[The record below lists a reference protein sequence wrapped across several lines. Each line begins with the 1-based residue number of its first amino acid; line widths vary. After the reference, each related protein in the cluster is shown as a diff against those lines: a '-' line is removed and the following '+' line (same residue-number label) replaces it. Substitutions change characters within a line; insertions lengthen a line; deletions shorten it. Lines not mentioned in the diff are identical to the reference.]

1 MSLLGRLEDLS
12 LTDIVQIV
20 FLSRRTGVLEIVNGS
35 GRHTVLFRHGL
46 IVNAS
51 SPDQPDLILFL
62 HTRGLVPLEH
72 VKTIRQMEEKGV
84 PAGTAVVELNLLTKE
99 QLADAVRDRVLS
111 VVAPLLTARE
121 GEFNFLLSETMRPI
135 DVEYDPDALF
145 PEGGFLP
152 QKIMG
157 AAEGEK
163 IKPLQG
169 LEESLRVGK
178 ALLRSEPVPVQT
190 APPLNLG
197 LGQPKNVVSFPGA
210 PGTPSRDA
218 RSPVPSFPSAG
229 EPGSRDRAPMNLDDL
244 EPGEA
249 TLPAGTQA
257 SQFRVAG
264 GLFDVES
271 PEAAF
276 RNVMLLERNPM
287 IRVAAKRAFGRKGI
301 KIFQFGSVDEV
312 RNATV
317 ELFRGN
323 SFFVTFLEL
332 TEDDSAGQLLQQIK
346 RRNPRLPVVVID
358 HEADLRRRQD
368 LLKMGAD
375 LYLTKPSPARLQP
388 EVADQEL
395 TLYAEELVLFAER
408 SFAQWEQVRGG
419 LGPEA
424 GRKFYAEAEKENVDR
439 SFGILKQLINE
450 LSNPNDITEVGSMI
464 LRLTSQYLD
473 RGVLFMLTDTEFR
486 AVDGFGATGGSDEMN
501 ARVEGF
507 RIGRNEPS
515 ILADVLAERETH
527 RGKMRRTSANELLV
541 KRLGTL
547 MPSEVVALPI
557 IHEDKIV
564 GVLYGDNAEHRARID
579 SVSGLETFVSHASYA
594 FGNAVNAQNRSQRR
608 DGQ

>member
-35 GRHTVLFRHGL
+35 GRHTVLFRQGL

-51 SPDQPDLILFL
+51 APDQPDLIHFL
-62 HTRGLVPLEH
+62 HKRGLVPLEH

-99 QLADAVRDRVLS
+99 QLADAIRDRVLS

-135 DVEYDPDALF
+135 DVEYNPDDLF
-145 PEGGFLP
+145 KEGGFLP

-197 LGQPKNVVSFPGA
+197 LGQPKNVFPFPGA
-210 PGTPSRDA
+210 A
-218 RSPVPSFPSAG
+218 PVPAPAFPSKRPSEDAG
-229 EPGSRDRAPMNLDDL
+229 APILDDL

-287 IRVAAKRAFGRKGI
+287 IRVAAKRAFGKKGI

-332 TEDDSAGQLLQQIK
+332 TEDDTAGQLLQQIK

-408 SFAQWEQVRGG
+408 AFAQWEQLRGG

-424 GRKFYAEAEKENVDR
+424 GRRFYAEAEKENVDR

-486 AVDGFGATGGSDEMN
+486 AVDGFGATGGNDDMN
-501 ARVEGF
+501 TRVEGL
-507 RIGRNEPS
+507 RIPRNDPS
-515 ILADVLAERETH
+515 ILADVLSERETH

-541 KRLGTL
+541 KSLGTL

-557 IHEDKIV
+557 IHEGHVV
-564 GVLYGDNAEHRARID
+564 GVLYGDNAENRVRID

>member
-35 GRHTVLFRHGL
+35 GRHTVLFRNGL

-51 SPDQPDLILFL
+51 APDQPDLVHFL
-62 HTRGLVPLEH
+62 HKRGLVPLEH
-72 VKTIRQMEEKGV
+72 VKMIRQMEENGV
-84 PAGTAVVELNLLTKE
+84 PAGTAVVELNLLSQQ
-99 QLADAVRDRVLS
+99 QLADAIRDRVLS

-135 DVEYDPDALF
+135 DVEYSPDELF
-145 PEGGFLP
+145 KEGGFLP

-178 ALLRSEPVPVQT
+178 ALLRSEPSAPPA

-197 LGQPKNVVSFPGA
+197 LGQPKNVVSFPAPVGA
-210 PGTPSRDA
+210 RV
-218 RSPVPSFPSAG
+218 SPPAAAQRGAG
-229 EPGSRDRAPMNLDDL
+229 EGTRAPMDLDEL

-249 TLPAGTQA
+249 TLPAGTMA

-264 GLFDVES
+264 GLFEVES

-276 RNVMLLERNPM
+276 RNVILLERNPM
-287 IRVAAKRAFGRKGI
+287 IRVAAKRAFGKKGI

-312 RNATV
+312 RNATI

-323 SFFVTFLEL
+323 SFFVTFLEV
-332 TEDDSAGQLLQQIK
+332 TSDDSGAQLLQQIK

-358 HEADLRRRQD
+358 QEADLRRRQE
-368 LLKMGAD
+368 LLKTGAD

-395 TLYAEELVLFAER
+395 SNYAEELVLFAER
-408 SFAQWEQVRGG
+408 AFSQWEELRGG

-424 GRKFYAEAEKENVDR
+424 GRRFYAEAEKENVDR
-439 SFGILKQLINE
+439 SFSILKQLINE

-473 RGVLFMLTDTEFR
+473 RGVLFMLADSEFR

-501 ARVEGF
+501 ARVEGL
-507 RIGRNEPS
+507 RIPRGDDS
-515 ILADVLAERETH
+515 ILSDVLSSRETH
-527 RGKMRRTSANELLV
+527 RGKMRRTAANEQLI

-547 MPSEVVALPI
+547 MPTEVVALPI
-557 IHEDKIV
+557 IHQENVV

-594 FGNAVNAQNRSQRR
+594 FGNAVSAQNRSQRR
-608 DGQ
+608 DGP

>member
-35 GRHTVLFRHGL
+35 GRHTVLFRNGL

-51 SPDQPDLILFL
+51 APDQPDLVHFL
-62 HTRGLVPLEH
+62 HKRSLVPLEH
-72 VKTIRQMEEKGV
+72 VKTIRAMEEQGV
-84 PAGTAVVELNLLTKE
+84 AAGTAVVELNLLSSE
-99 QLADAVRDRVLS
+99 QLAEAIRDRVLS

-135 DVEYDPDALF
+135 DIEYNPDDLF
-145 PEGGFLP
+145 KEGGFLP

-178 ALLRSEPVPVQT
+178 ALLRSDPP
-190 APPLNLG
+190 APAANPPLNLG
-197 LGQPKNVVSFPGA
+197 LGHPKNVVSFPGA
-210 PGTPSRDA
+210 VGARAPSSSA
-218 RSPVPSFPSAG
+218 PSSRSVG
-229 EPGSRDRAPMNLDDL
+229 GDKRAPMDLDEL

-264 GLFDVES
+264 GLFEVES

-276 RNVMLLERNPM
+276 RNVILLERNPM
-287 IRVAAKRAFGRKGI
+287 IRVAAKRAFGKKGI

-323 SFFVTFLEL
+323 SFFVTFLEV
-332 TEDDSAGQLLQQIK
+332 TADDSGAQLLQQIK

-358 HEADLRRRQD
+358 QEADLRRRQD
-368 LLKMGAD
+368 LLKTGAD

-388 EVADQEL
+388 EVAEEEL
-395 TLYAEELVLFAER
+395 SNFAEELVIFAER
-408 SFAQWEQVRGG
+408 AFSQWEELRGG

-424 GRKFYAEAEKENVDR
+424 GRRFYAEAEKENVDR
-439 SFGILKQLINE
+439 SFSILKQLINE

-473 RGVLFMLTDTEFR
+473 RGVLFMLADSEFR
-486 AVDGFGATGGSDEMN
+486 AVDGFGATGGKDEMN
-501 ARVEGF
+501 ARVDGL
-507 RIGRNEPS
+507 RIARGEES
-515 ILADVLAERETH
+515 ILADVVSSRETH
-527 RGKMRRTSANELLV
+527 RGKMRRTSANEQLI

-547 MPSEVVALPI
+547 MPTEVVALPI
-557 IHEDKIV
+557 IHEQHVV

>member
-35 GRHTVLFRHGL
+35 GRHTVLFRNGL

-51 SPDQPDLILFL
+51 APDQPDLVHFL
-62 HTRGLVPLEH
+62 HKRGLVPLEH

-84 PAGTAVVELNLLTKE
+84 PAGTAVVELNLLTQEK
-99 QLADAVRDRVLS
+99 LADAIRDRVLS

-121 GEFNFLLSETMRPI
+121 GEFNFLLSEAMRPI
-135 DVEYDPDALF
+135 DVEYDPDDLF
-145 PEGGFLP
+145 KEGGFLP

-178 ALLRSEPVPVQT
+178 ALLRSEPPS
-190 APPLNLG
+190 APAAAPLNLG
-197 LGQPKNVVSFPGA
+197 LGQPRNVVPFPPA
-210 PGTPSRDA
+210 VSTPTPPLPAFD
-218 RSPVPSFPSAG
+218 
-229 EPGSRDRAPMNLDDL
+229 DDL

-249 TLPAGTQA
+249 TLPAGTMA

-264 GLFDVES
+264 GLFEVES

-276 RNVMLLERNPM
+276 RNVILLERNPM
-287 IRVAAKRAFGRKGI
+287 IRVAAKRAFGKKGI

-312 RNATV
+312 RNATI

-323 SFFVTFLEL
+323 SFFVTFLEV
-332 TEDDSAGQLLQQIK
+332 TSDDSGAQLLQQIK

-358 HEADLRRRQD
+358 QEADLRRRQD
-368 LLKMGAD
+368 LLKTGAD

-395 TLYAEELVLFAER
+395 SLYAEELVLFAER
-408 SFAQWEQVRGG
+408 AFAQWEKLTGG

-424 GRKFYAEAEKENVDR
+424 GRRFYAEAEKENVDR

-473 RGVLFMLTDTEFR
+473 RGVLFMLSDSEFQ
-486 AVDGFGATGGSDEMN
+486 AIDGFGSTGGLDDMN
-501 ARVEGF
+501 SRVEGM
-507 RIGRNEPS
+507 RIARAEPS
-515 ILADVLAERETH
+515 ILADVVESRETH
-527 RGKMRRTSANELLV
+527 RGKMRRTPANEQLI
-541 KRLGTL
+541 KRLGGL
-547 MPSEVVALPI
+547 MPTEVVALPI
-557 IHEDKIV
+557 THEQKVV

-594 FGNAVNAQNRSQRR
+594 FGNAVAAQNRTQRR
-608 DGQ
+608 DQP